1 MKRPGHRSEAAHPVT
16 GPPPAAR
23 FHGGMI
29 TTLRTALGAAA
40 VAGSLLAL
48 LPAPVAGAAGGPGAV
63 VAPSDEVTVDV
74 ATINGSGCRPGSAT
88 VAVAEDNSAF
98 TVTYSEYLAMAG
110 GKSAPT
116 DGRKNCL
123 LSLLVH
129 VPQGYTYAVAQVDYR
144 GFGSLQKGAIGTQ
157 KASYYFQGMKQTEY
171 RTHKF
176 RGALEDNW
184 QASDTTG
191 IEALVFAPC
200 GEQRNFNINTE
211 LRAEVGTSD
220 TSKTSY
226 MALDSTDG
234 SINSVYHF
242 SWKKCPGR

>member
-1 MKRPGHRSEAAHPVT
+1 
-16 GPPPAAR
+16 
-23 FHGGMI
+23 MI
-29 TTLRTALGAAA
+29 RTLRTALGA
-40 VAGSLLAL
+40 VLVTGGLLAL
-48 LPAPVAGAAGGPGAV
+48 LPASAAGAAGSPA
-63 VAPSDEVTVDV
+63 APAAPEDRVSVDV
-74 ATINGSGCRPGSAT
+74 ATVNGSGCRPGSAT

-110 GKSAPT
+110 GNSAPT

-144 GFGSLQKGAIGTQ
+144 GFGSLQQGAIGTQ
-157 KASYYFQGMKQTEY
+157 KASYYFQGMKQTDY

-176 RGALEDNW
+176 QGKLDDNW
-184 QASDTTG
+184 QATDTTG

-200 GEQRNFNINTE
+200 GELRNFNINTE

-220 TSKTSY
+220 PSTTSY

-242 SWKKCPGR
+242 AWKKCPAR

>member
-1 MKRPGHRSEAAHPVT
+1 MNGPGHRSDAAHPVT
-16 GPPPAAR
+16 DRVPADR
-23 FHGGMI
+23 FHGPVI
-29 TTLRTALGAAA
+29 KTLRTALGAAA
-40 VAGSLLAL
+40 LTGSLLAL
-48 LPAPVAGAAGGPGAV
+48 LPASAAGAAAGPGTLA
-63 VAPSDEVTVDV
+63 APSDKVTVDV
-74 ATINGSGCRPGSAT
+74 ATVNGSGCRPGSAA

-110 GKSAPT
+110 GNSAPT

-129 VPQGYTYAVAQVDYR
+129 VPQGFTYAVAQVDYR
-144 GFGSLQKGAIGTQ
+144 GFGSLQPGAVGTQ
-157 KASYYFQGMKQTEY
+157 KASYYFQGMKQTDY
-171 RTHKF
+171 RTHTF
-176 RGALEDNW
+176 RGKLDDNW

-220 TSKTSY
+220 TTKTSY

-234 SINSVYHF
+234 SINSIYHF
-242 SWKKCPGR
+242 SWKKCPAR